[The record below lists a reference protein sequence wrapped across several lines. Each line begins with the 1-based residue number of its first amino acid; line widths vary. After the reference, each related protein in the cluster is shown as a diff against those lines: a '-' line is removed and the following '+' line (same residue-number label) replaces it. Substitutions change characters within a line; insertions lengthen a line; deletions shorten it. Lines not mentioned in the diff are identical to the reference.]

1 MTSQDLDLLADK
13 YQTLIEFGSLEI
25 DVPHYIEKNLASKF
39 ELRNYQEEAISIFN
53 HHLDGEKRDKP
64 EHLLYHMATGSG
76 KTLIMAANI
85 IELYKR
91 GYNNFVF
98 FVNRDTIVEK
108 TKKNFVDKSSPKYL
122 FSESIELNSQEIRI
136 NEVDNF
142 STTSSADINIHFTTI
157 QGLHYDLR
165 NPQENSPTFEEFEDE
180 KVVLLSDEAH
190 HLNASTKDS
199 SKEQTW
205 EDTVEKILYKNKE
218 NILLEYSATPGLD
231 NNDVAKKYQDKIL
244 YQYSLKQFRED
255 GFSKEVNVHK
265 VDLDPLDRAMQ
276 SVILSQY
283 RRKVAEDN
291 GIPLK
296 PVLLMK
302 SSKIAESE
310 ENMER
315 FVEFV
320 EDLDEDYLRE
330 MRGSVQGVVKKAFD
344 YFDEKDISLNNL
356 VRELKEDFSDQKCIS
371 VNSKDDIKEKQ
382 VKVNNLEADSNEIRV
397 VFAVKKLNEGWDVLN
412 LYDIVLMYDKKAGKS
427 GIKKTTTQE
436 AQLIGRG
443 ARYNPFEDPSLEEGT
458 QDRFKRKYD
467 DDLDNPLRVLEEMY
481 YHSPHN
487 LEYVQNL
494 KKELE
499 RTGIKS
505 SEDRKEELDLEVKDS
520 FKQTDF
526 WDTGKIFKN
535 KQNVK
540 KEKDID
546 DLRDVGVDRT
556 YSYQLRTGYSV
567 DSQIFSDEDDTGIQ
581 ERQTKKFVLTE
592 FGQNVVRT
600 AIQRLDFYSYTNL
613 KMYFSDIDSVSDFIE
628 SDHYLSEIEVEV
640 TGRKSQLSNLSQEQK
655 LDIAIDVLEKV
666 EKDVRR
672 GAPTKQG
679 TKEFEAESVSEIVK
693 DKKRKIKVDEKGEA
707 ERGVPMS
714 KSSNMELQMDL
725 SSKKWYVY
733 NENYGTSQEKYL
745 IKFISDAMDSIQDD
759 YEDVYLIRN
768 ESLFKIFR
776 FSDGQGIEPDFVLL
790 LKEKESEDPSL
801 FQLFVEPKGEHLIS
815 NDEWKEEFLKKIE
828 DEYKLYS
835 LYSSDKI
842 RLLGMPFYN
851 EKMKN
856 KFENK
861 LSEALEINKLY

>member
-1 MTSQDLDLLADK
+1 MAEESELLADK
-13 YQTLIEFGSLEI
+13 YQNFIEMGGLEVE
-25 DVPHYIEKNLASKF
+25 VPHYIEKNLTSRF
-39 ELRNYQEEAISIFN
+39 NLRDYQEESISIFN
-53 HHLDGEKRDKP
+53 HHLDGKLRKKP

-85 IELYKR
+85 LELYKR

-108 TKKNFVDKSSPKYL
+108 TKKNFIDKNSPKYL
-122 FSESIELNSQEIRI
+122 FSETIELNSQEVSVE
-136 NEVDNF
+136 EVDNF

-180 KVVLLSDEAH
+180 KVVLISDEAH

-205 EDTVEKILYKNKE
+205 EDTVEKILYTDEE
-218 NILLEYSATPGLD
+218 NMLLEYSATPGLD
-231 NNDVAKKYQDKIL
+231 NSDVAKKYQDKIL
-244 YQYSLKQFRED
+244 YQYSLKEFRED

-302 SSKIAESE
+302 SSKIDESE
-310 ENMER
+310 ENMEK
-315 FVEFV
+315 FVELIQN
-320 EDLDEDYLRE
+320 LDADYLKD
-330 MRGSVQGVVKKAFD
+330 MRDGVQGVVKEAFD
-344 YFDEKDISLNNL
+344 YFDEKDIELSNL
-356 VRELKEDFSDQKCIS
+356 ARELKKDFSEEKCIS
-371 VNSKDDIKEKQ
+371 VNSKDDIEEKQ
-382 VKVNNLEADSNEIRV
+382 VKVNNLEADNNEIRV

-412 LYDIVLMYDKKAGKS
+412 LYDIVLMHDKKAGKS

-443 ARYNPFEDPSLEEGT
+443 ARYNPFKDPSLNEGE
-458 QDRFKRKYD
+458 QDKYKRKYD

-487 LEYVQNL
+487 LDYVQNL

-505 SEDRKEELDLEVKDS
+505 GEDEKEELSLEVKDS
-520 FKQTDF
+520 FKESDF
-526 WDTGKIFKN
+526 WDTGRIYKN
-535 KQNVK
+535 RQVVK

-546 DLRDVGVDRT
+546 DLTEVGVNRT
-556 YSYQLRTGYSV
+556 YSYQLRTGYSS
-567 DSQIFSDEDDTGIQ
+567 DSEIFAYEEDTENQ
-581 ERQTKKFVLTE
+581 ETQTKKFDITE
-592 FGQNVVRT
+592 FGENVVRT
-600 AIQRLDFYSYTNL
+600 ALQRLDFYSYRNL
-613 KMYFSDIDSVSDFIE
+613 KTYFSGIDSVSDFIH
-628 SDHYLSEIEVEV
+628 SDHYLSEIDVEV
-640 TGRKSQLSNLSQEQK
+640 TGRKSQVNDLSQEQK
-655 LDIAIDVLEKV
+655 LNIAIDVLEEV
-666 EKDVRR
+666 EKDVRN

-679 TKEFEAESVSEIVK
+679 TKQFEAEEVSEIVK
-693 DKKRKIKVDEKGEA
+693 DKKRKISVDENGEA

-714 KSSNMELQMDL
+714 KAKNMELQMDL
-725 SSKKWYVY
+725 SSKGWYVY
-733 NENYGTSQEKYL
+733 NENYGTAQEKYL
-745 IKFISDAMDSIQDD
+745 IKFISDAMDAIQED

-776 FSDGQGIEPDFVLL
+776 FSDGQGLEPDFVLL
-790 LKEKESEDPSL
+790 LKEQGSDDPTL
-801 FQLFVEPKGEHLIS
+801 FQLFVEPKGEHLMS
-815 NDEWKEEFLKKIE
+815 NDEWKEEFLEEIE
-828 DEYKLYS
+828 DEYSLYS
-835 LYSSDKI
+835 LYSDDKV
-842 RLLGMPFYN
+842 RLVGMPFYN
-851 EKMKN
+851 EEMKN

-861 LSEALEINKLY
+861 LSEVLEIEELY

>member
-1 MTSQDLDLLADK
+1 MAEQDQELLADK
-13 YQTLIEFGSLEI
+13 YQNFIEMGGLEI

-39 ELRNYQEEAISIFN
+39 ELRDYQEEAISIFN
-53 HHLDGEKRDKP
+53 HHLDGKMRKKP

-85 IELYKR
+85 LELYKR

-108 TKKNFVDKSSPKYL
+108 TKKNFVDKASPKYL
-122 FSESIELNSQEIRI
+122 FSETIELNSQEISVE
-136 NEVDNF
+136 EVDNF
-142 STTSSADINIHFTTI
+142 STTSNADINIHFTTI

-205 EDTVEKILYKNKE
+205 EDTVEKILYQDEE

-231 NNDVAKKYQDKIL
+231 NKDVAEKYQDKIL

-255 GFSKEVNVHK
+255 RFSKEVNVHK

-310 ENMER
+310 ENMEK
-315 FVEFV
+315 FVELI
-320 EDLDEDYLRE
+320 ENLDADYLRE
-330 MRGSVQGVVKKAFD
+330 MRKSARGVVKEAFN

-356 VRELKEDFSDQKCIS
+356 VRELKEDFSEEKCIS
-371 VNSKDDIKEKQ
+371 VNSKDDVKEKQ
-382 VKVNNLEADSNEIRV
+382 VKVNNLEADNNEVRV

-427 GIKKTTTQE
+427 GVKKTTTQE

-458 QDRFKRKYD
+458 QNRFKRKYD

-505 SEDRKEELDLEVKDS
+505 SEDEKEELSLEVKDS
-520 FKQTDF
+520 FKETDF

-535 KQNVK
+535 KQIVK

-546 DLRDVGVDRT
+546 DLRDVGVNRT
-556 YSYQLRTGYSV
+556 YSYQLRTGYSS
-567 DSQIFSDEDDTGIQ
+567 DSEIFSYEGSTEAQ
-581 ERQTKKFVLTE
+581 ERQTKKFVITD
-592 FGQNVVRT
+592 FGENVVRT
-600 AIQRLDFYSYTNL
+600 ALQRLDFYSYRNL
-613 KMYFSDIDSVSDFIE
+613 KMYFSGIDSVSDFIH

-640 TGRKSQLSNLSQEQK
+640 TGRKSQVNDLSQEQK
-655 LDIAIDVLEKV
+655 LNISIDVLGEV
-666 EKDVRR
+666 EKDVRN

-679 TKEFEAESVSEIVK
+679 TKQFEAREVSEIVK
-693 DKKRKIKVDEKGEA
+693 DKTRKIKVDESGEA

-714 KSSNMELQMDL
+714 ESSNMELQMDL
-725 SSKKWYVY
+725 SSKQWYVY

-745 IKFISDAMDSIQDD
+745 IKFISDAMDSVQED

-790 LKEKESEDPSL
+790 LREKESEDPTL
-801 FQLFVEPKGEHLIS
+801 FQLFVEPKGEHLMS
-815 NDEWKEEFLKKIE
+815 NDEWKEEFLEEIE
-828 DEYKLYS
+828 DEYSLYS
-835 LYSSDKI
+835 LYSDDKVK
-842 RLLGMPFYN
+842 LVGMPFYN

-856 KFENK
+856 KFEDK
-861 LSEALEINKLY
+861 LSEVLEIEELY

>member
-1 MTSQDLDLLADK
+1 MAEQELDLLADK
-13 YQTLIEFGSLEI
+13 YQTLIEMGGLEI
-25 DVPHYIEKNLASKF
+25 DVPYYIKKNLAAKF

-53 HHLDGEKRDKP
+53 SHLDGEKRKKP

-91 GYNNFVF
+91 DYNNFIF

-122 FSESIELNSQEIRI
+122 FSETIELNNQEISVK
-136 NEVDNF
+136 EVDNF
-142 STTSSADINIHFTTI
+142 STTSNADINIHFTTI

-180 KVVLLSDEAH
+180 KVILLSDEAH

-205 EDTVEKILYKNKE
+205 EDTVEKIVYQDEE

-231 NNDVAKKYQDKIL
+231 NKEVAKKYQDKIL

-255 GFSKEVNVHK
+255 GFSKEVNVRK
-265 VDLDPLDRAMQ
+265 ADLDPLDRAMQ
-276 SVILSQY
+276 AVVLSQY

-291 GIPLK
+291 GIPVK

-310 ENMER
+310 ENMKK
-315 FVEFV
+315 FVEFIKN
-320 EDLDEDYLRE
+320 LNKDYLVNMRE
-330 MRGSVQGVVKKAFD
+330 SAQGILKNAFH
-344 YFDEKDISLNNL
+344 YFDEKNISLSNL
-356 VRELKEDFSDQKCIS
+356 VRELQEDFSEEKCIS
-371 VNSKDDIKEKQ
+371 VNSKDDINEKQ
-382 VKVNNLEADSNEIRV
+382 VKVNNLEADNNEIRV

-443 ARYNPFEDPSLEEGT
+443 ARYNPFEDPSLEEGS
-458 QDRFKRKYD
+458 QNRFKRKYD
-467 DDLDNPLRVLEEMY
+467 DDLDNPLRILEEMY

-505 SEDRKEELDLEVKDS
+505 SEDEKEELNLKVKDS
-520 FKQTDF
+520 FKETDF
-526 WDTGKIFKN
+526 WDTGNIYKN
-535 KQNVK
+535 KQVIK
-540 KEKDID
+540 KEKDIN
-546 DLRDVGVDRT
+546 DLREVGVNRT
-556 YSYQLRTGYSV
+556 YSIQLRTGYSS
-567 DSQIFSDEDDTGIQ
+567 DNEIFSYEGSAENQ
-581 ERQTKKFVLTE
+581 ERQTKKFVVTD
-592 FGQNVVRT
+592 FGKNLIRT
-600 AIQRLDFYSYTNL
+600 ALQRLDFYSYTNL
-613 KMYFSDIDSVSDFIE
+613 KMYFSDIDSVSDFID

-640 TGRKSQLSNLSQEQK
+640 TGKKNQVNNLSQEQK

-672 GAPTKQG
+672 GAPTRQG
-679 TKEFEAESVSEIVK
+679 TKEFEAEKVSEIVK
-693 DKKRKIKVDEKGEA
+693 DKKRKIKVDESGES
-707 ERGVPMS
+707 ERGIPMS
-714 KSSNMELQMDL
+714 KSKKIELQMDL
-725 SSKKWYVY
+725 SSKDWYVY

-745 IKFISDAMDSIQDD
+745 IKFISDAMDSIQED

-768 ESLFKIFR
+768 ASLFKVYR
-776 FSDGQGIEPDFVLL
+776 FSDGQGLEPDFVLL
-790 LKEKESEDPSL
+790 LKEQYSEDPTI
-801 FQLFVEPKGEHLIS
+801 FQLFVEPKGDGFVDK
-815 NDEWKEEFLKKIE
+815 DEWKEEFLVEIE
-828 DEYKLYS
+828 EEYCLYS
-835 LYSSDKI
+835 LYNDEKV
-842 RLLGMPFYN
+842 RLVGMPFFN
-851 EKMKN
+851 EKMKK

-861 LSEALEINKLY
+861 LSEVLEIKKLY